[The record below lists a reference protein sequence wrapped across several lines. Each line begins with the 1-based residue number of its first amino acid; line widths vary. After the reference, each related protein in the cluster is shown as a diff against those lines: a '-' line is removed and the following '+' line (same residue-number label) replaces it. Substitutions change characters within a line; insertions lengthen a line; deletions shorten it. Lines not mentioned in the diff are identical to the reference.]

1 MRQKI
6 INFHFNNIQKNIFCV
21 SDKNNFA
28 FNLINSWP
36 KWGNKNIFIYGP
48 KSCGKTSIAK
58 IWSQKS
64 NALFLNSSFFKKFST
79 EKIQKLIKDKSC
91 WILDDF
97 DELMISKNKIEEKV
111 LNFLNMINEKND
123 FLLITSK
130 KAPKFNNIKIKD
142 LHSRIS
148 SFIVVEV
155 KEPDDLLLKQ
165 IILKN
170 LKEKQIIMPERS
182 LKFLLKVIDRTYTSA
197 FLISKRIDEKSLEH
211 KTKISIEFIKRDLL
225 KVGVQ

>member
-1 MRQKI
+1 MKQKI
-6 INFHFNNIQKNIFCV
+6 INFHFNIQKKLFCV

-36 KWGNKNIFIYGP
+36 KWNNKNIFIYGP
-48 KSCGKTSIAK
+48 RFCGKTSIAK
-58 IWSQKS
+58 IWGDKS
-64 NALFLNSSFFKKFST
+64 NALFINSSFFEKFST
-79 EKIQKLIKDKSC
+79 TKIQKLIKHKNC

-97 DELMISKNKIEEKV
+97 DELVLSKNNIEERV

-123 FLLITSK
+123 YLLITSK

-142 LHSRIS
+142 LYSRIS

-155 KEPDDLLLKQ
+155 KEPDDYLLKQ

-170 LKEKQIIMPERS
+170 LENKQIIMPQRS
-182 LKFLLKVIDRTYTSA
+182 LNFLLKVIDRTYASA
-197 FLISKRIDEKSLEH
+197 FLISKSIDEKSLEH
-211 KTKISIEFIKRDLL
+211 KKKISIDFIKRNLL
-225 KVGVQ
+225 KLDVQ